1 MSTSLLY
8 HAFGI
13 TGNYK
18 YQATHYDK
26 GTIVF
31 KIIPTKPYRCPCCNS
46 SAVIKR
52 GTRLRRFQTVPIGKK
67 ACFIELKVQRLAC
80 QTCKKLRF
88 ISPCFAPRHCRYT
101 HAFKRLV
108 LSLSSSMTIKALA
121 GHLNTGWDLVKD
133 IQKNTSENA
142 IDYPH

>member
-46 SAVIKR
+46 RTVIKR
-52 GTRLRRFQTVPIGKK
+52 GTRLRR
-67 ACFIELKVQRLAC
+67 
-80 QTCKKLRF
+80 
-88 ISPCFAPRHCRYT
+88 
-101 HAFKRLV
+101 
-108 LSLSSSMTIKALA
+108 
-121 GHLNTGWDLVKD
+121 LVKD